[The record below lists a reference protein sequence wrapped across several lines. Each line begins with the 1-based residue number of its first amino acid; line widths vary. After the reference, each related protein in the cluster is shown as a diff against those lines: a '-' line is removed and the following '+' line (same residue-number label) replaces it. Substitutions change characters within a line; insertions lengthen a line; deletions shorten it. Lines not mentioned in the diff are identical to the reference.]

1 MPLLDLFWT
10 ILIIFLF
17 VAWIWVLISVLIDVF
32 RNDISGWA
40 KALWVLFIVF
50 LPILGVLAYLIVH
63 GSDMSQRQMDRATE
77 AQEAQDEY
85 IRDVAGSTQ
94 ADELAKLA
102 SLRDQGVLSEDEYQA
117 QKAKLLAV

>member
-17 VAWIWVLISVLIDVF
+17 VAWIWVLISVVVDVF
-32 RNDISGWA
+32 RNDISGWS
-40 KALWVLFIVF
+40 KALWVVLIVF
-50 LPILGVLAYLIVH
+50 LPILGVLAYLVVH

-85 IRDVAGSTQ
+85 IRNVAGSTQ
-94 ADELAKLA
+94 AT
-102 SLRDQGVLSEDEYQA
+102 S
-117 QKAKLLAV
+117 